1 MCVVS
6 ACSSEPDEAAWSAP
20 AQSTAPVRDDTARS
34 TSSAGAGVAGNK
46 ASSGA
51 AGSQA
56 GARAG
61 TPPTQPADAGA
72 AGPAGAAG
80 KASAAG
86 ADAAGAG
93 AAGAGAASVPS
104 EQPNDSDAGAM
115 PESSTEVTIIAE
127 ASFAPVTLMVTGA
140 ACAAGRCTV
149 APPSDGKLKV
159 ALTLE
164 HKAAEPMPVLARWQG
179 CGTPTT
185 QFFPVT
191 PSGTEYILNYE
202 TEFSDLQAGSTCTAE
217 IVEGGWLVFAG
228 NMSTQIL
235 EGESYCTLLQ
245 VSQMGVNA
253 SCFPPPGTRI
263 AIESDLPRWDC
274 VTIELDGT
282 TKDSTQTQMQ
292 VSLTSAAN
300 QLVSCTG
307 AAQ

>member
-1 MCVVS
+1 MPTGDS
-6 ACSSEPDEAAWSAP
+6 A
-20 AQSTAPVRDDTARS
+20 ARS
-34 TSSAGAGVAGNK
+34 TSNAGAAAAGNK

-51 AGSQA
+51 AGAQQA
-56 GARAG
+56 GARAS
-61 TPPTQPADAGA
+61 TTPTQPAA
-72 AGPAGAAG
+72 AGAAG
-80 KASAAG
+80 KA
-86 ADAAGAG
+86 GAG
-93 AAGAGAASVPS
+93 AAGTGAADDQPAND
-104 EQPNDSDAGAM
+104 PNDSDAGAL
-115 PESSTEVTIIAE
+115 PDSSTEVTIIAE

-140 ACAAGRCTV
+140 TCAAGRCTL

-185 QFFPVT
+185 RFFPVT

-202 TEFSDLQAGSTCTAE
+202 TDFSDLQAGSTCRAE

-228 NMSTQIL
+228 NMSMQIL

-274 VTIELDGT
+274 VTIELDGAA
-282 TKDSTQTQMQ
+282 KDSTHTEMQ